1 MRKGFTLIEIVSV
14 LVIAGVLAFAAVSV
28 FRNDGMAAYAERDR
42 LLSHLIYAR
51 AQGMAMG
58 GGQCVEAS
66 GKEVSF
72 PLAGTVSGNTLPA
85 GLLVPYSMAKDV
97 TVTPFKVCFDAVGS
111 ACEEGELENRAGT
124 GLLYCSGGKDTD
136 MRFGDDLS
144 LRIIAATGFV
154 Q

>member
-14 LVIAGVLAFAAVSV
+14 LVVMGVLAFAAVSV
-28 FRNDGMAAYAERDR
+28 FRNDGMAAYAERDK

-58 GGQCVEAS
+58 GGQCVAVS

-72 PLAGTVSGNTLPA
+72 PLASAVSDNHLPA
-85 GLLVPYSMAKDV
+85 GLLVPYSVAKGV
-97 TVTPFKVCFDAVGS
+97 TVTPFKVCFDALGS
-111 ACEEGELENRAGT
+111 ACGQPTVSEGT
-124 GLLYCSGGKDTD
+124 GLLYCSGGAD
-136 MRFGDDLS
+136 MDIGFGDNLS
-144 LRIIAATGFV
+144 LRVFAATGFV

>member
-14 LVIAGVLAFAAVSV
+14 LVVMGVLAFAAASV

-58 GGQCVEAS
+58 GGQCVTVS
-66 GKEVSF
+66 GHEVSF
-72 PLAGTVSGNTLPA
+72 PLASAVSDNHLPA
-85 GLLVPYSMAKDV
+85 GLLVPYSIAKRV
-97 TVTPFKVCFDAVGS
+97 TVTPFKVCFDALGS
-111 ACEEGELENRAGT
+111 ACDQPQVNAGT
-124 GLLYCSGGKDTD
+124 GLLYCKDGAD
-136 MRFGDDLS
+136 KDIGFGDGLS